1 MKEEMCLTLLKL
13 EETDKWCVRVFE
25 RERKRECGR
34 EGGTGRERGRER
46 KEERGIKIEN
56 LTMHKI

>member
-34 EGGTGRERGRER
+34 EGGDRKRERERE
-46 KEERGIKIEN
+46 KGGAGN
-56 LTMHKI
+56 QN